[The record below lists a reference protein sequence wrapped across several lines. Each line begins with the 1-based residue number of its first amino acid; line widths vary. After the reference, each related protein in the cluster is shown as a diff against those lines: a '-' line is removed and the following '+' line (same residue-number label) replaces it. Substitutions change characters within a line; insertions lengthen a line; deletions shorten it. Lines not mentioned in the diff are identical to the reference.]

1 MDLSE
6 VPDLD
11 DSLFQKEEER
21 QVQATPDAEED
32 VLQLP
37 LPETVAEDPLEE
49 ADDITLLMEQQKM
62 DESLDMVTRM
72 ANRNESGYKY
82 EEGLVVHI
90 EVDELGTAWMRV
102 VMPKCRCQS
111 ILALA
116 HSNPIGGHFGVKSTT
131 ARVRKHFTW
140 PGFSVDIKSL
150 CTSCPQCQKA
160 AWNDHIRAPLEPL
173 PIITV
178 PFSRLA
184 FDVVGPRTR
193 SGFKYVL
200 TYMCNASKYPEAIP
214 LKRVDAQSV
223 AEGMVEVYSRTG
235 LPTEILTD
243 QGTVFMSALHK
254 QLCDILEIKHIITSP
269 YHPESDGMLERWHA
283 SMKSMIKKTELDHR
297 DWDKCLKYLLFAY
310 RSTPH
315 SVTGLS
321 PFELIYGRDVR
332 GPLELLKDGWMIGKL
347 PERGLHDWVE
357 QLKEIMEAMAQL
369 ASTREKAGK
378 VRMKQSYDKKAKS
391 RSFEMGSMVLMRVP
405 GLTVKLEDSW

>member
-1 MDLSE
+1 MSE

-37 LPETVAEDPLEE
+37 LPETVAEVPVEE
-49 ADDITLLMEQQKM
+49 GDDRTLLMEQQKK
-62 DESLDMVTRM
+62 DKSLAMVTRM
-72 ANRNESGYKY
+72 ADRNENGYKY

-90 EVDELGTAWMRV
+90 EVDELGTAWTRI
-102 VMPKCRCQS
+102 VMPKCRRQS

-116 HSNPIGGHFGVKSTT
+116 RSNSMGGHFGVKKTT

-140 PGFSVDIKSL
+140 PGLSVDIKSL

-160 AWNDHIRAPLEPL
+160 SRNDHSRTPLVPL
-173 PIITV
+173 PVITV

-184 FDVVGPRTR
+184 FDVVGPLPRTR
-193 SGFKYVL
+193 SGFKNVL
-200 TYMCNASKYPEAIP
+200 TCTCYASKYPEAIP

-235 LPTEILTD
+235 LSTEILTD

-254 QLCDILEIKHIITSP
+254 QLCDVLEIKRIRTSP
-269 YHPESDGMLERWHA
+269 YQPESDGMLERWHA
-283 SMKSMIKKTELDHR
+283 SMKSMIKKTEPDHR

-315 SVTGLS
+315 SGTGFS

-332 GPLELLKDGWMIGKL
+332 GPLELLKDGWMSGEL
-347 PERGLHDWVE
+347 PERGLHGWVE
-357 QLKEIMEAMAQL
+357 QLKERMEAMAQL

-378 VRMKQSYDKKAKS
+378 VRMKQTYDKKAKS
-391 RSFEMGSMVLMRVP
+391 RSFEKGSMVLMRVP
-405 GLTVKLEDSW
+405 GLTAKLEDS